1 MDVKLIL
8 ALAKSG
14 VSDAEI
20 ERLAGLM
27 DGATAPQPAPTPAP
41 QPASVLAP
49 APAPQP
55 ASVPAPAPAPQPASV
70 LAPAPAPQPASVL
83 ATTPA
88 PQPASVL
95 APTPAP
101 APQTADPAGLE
112 TLLHE
117 VLDSVQGLRDTV
129 QASQVLTGYQGQPTQ
144 ADQLRTAT
152 QNAAGFF
159 YPPAD
164 K

>member
-1 MDVKLIL
+1 MDIKLIL

-27 DGATAPQPAPTPAP
+27 DGTPA
-41 QPASVLAP
+41 AP

-55 ASVPAPAPAPQPASV
+55 VPAVQAPQPADPAPAPQPV
-70 LAPAPAPQPASVL
+70 PAPAPQA
-83 ATTPA
+83 
-88 PQPASVL
+88 
-95 APTPAP
+95 
-101 APQTADPAGLE
+101 ADPAGLE
-112 TLLHE
+112 SLLHE

>member
-1 MDVKLIL
+1 MDIKLIL

-27 DGATAPQPAPTPAP
+27 DGAPAAEPAQAAGRALPMTQPVPPPQPA
-41 QPASVLAP
+41 AP

-55 ASVPAPAPAPQPASV
+55 VPPPKPAYPAPAPQPV
-70 LAPAPAPQPASVL
+70 PATAPQA
-83 ATTPA
+83 
-88 PQPASVL
+88 
-95 APTPAP
+95 
-101 APQTADPAGLE
+101 ADPAGLE
-112 TLLHE
+112 SLLHE
-117 VLDSVQGLRDTV
+117 VMDSVRGLRDTV
-129 QASQVLTGYQGQPTQ
+129 QASQVLTGYQGQPAQ

>member
-1 MDVKLIL
+1 MNMDVKLIL

-27 DGATAPQPAPTPAP
+27 DGATAPQPAP
-41 QPASVLAP
+41 

-55 ASVPAPAPAPQPASV
+55 VPAPEPAPQPVPVPAPAPAPQPA
-70 LAPAPAPQPASVL
+70 
-83 ATTPA
+83 
-88 PQPASVL
+88 
-95 APTPAP
+95 
-101 APQTADPAGLE
+101 DPAGLE
-112 TLLHE
+112 SLLHE

>member
-1 MDVKLIL
+1 MDIKLIL

-27 DGATAPQPAPTPAP
+27 DGAPAEPAQAAGRDLPMTQPVPAP
-41 QPASVLAP
+41 QPADP

-55 ASVPAPAPAPQPASV
+55 VPAPAPQA
-70 LAPAPAPQPASVL
+70 
-83 ATTPA
+83 
-88 PQPASVL
+88 
-95 APTPAP
+95 
-101 APQTADPAGLE
+101 ADPAGLE
-112 TLLHE
+112 SLLHE

>member
-1 MDVKLIL
+1 MDIKLIL

-27 DGATAPQPAPTPAP
+27 DGAPAAEPAQAAGRDLPMTQPVPAAQPADPA
-41 QPASVLAP
+41 V
-49 APAPQP
+49 
-55 ASVPAPAPAPQPASV
+55 
-70 LAPAPAPQPASVL
+70 
-83 ATTPA
+83 
-88 PQPASVL
+88 
-95 APTPAP
+95 

-129 QASQVLTGYQGQPTQ
+129 QASQVLTGYQGQPAA
-144 ADQLRTAT
+144 ADQLHTAT
-152 QNAAGFF
+152 QHAAGFF

>member
-1 MDVKLIL
+1 MDIKLIL

-27 DGATAPQPAPTPAP
+27 DGAPAP
-41 QPASVLAP
+41 QPAQAAGRDLPMTQPVP
-49 APAPQP
+49 AAQPADPAVAPQP
-55 ASVPAPAPAPQPASV
+55 VPATAPQA
-70 LAPAPAPQPASVL
+70 
-83 ATTPA
+83 
-88 PQPASVL
+88 
-95 APTPAP
+95 
-101 APQTADPAGLE
+101 ADPAGLE
-112 TLLHE
+112 SLLHE

>member
-1 MDVKLIL
+1 MDIKLIL

-27 DGATAPQPAPTPAP
+27 DGAPAAEPAQAAVRDLPITQPVPPPQPAY
-41 QPASVLAP
+41 P

-55 ASVPAPAPAPQPASV
+55 VPATAPQA
-70 LAPAPAPQPASVL
+70 
-83 ATTPA
+83 
-88 PQPASVL
+88 
-95 APTPAP
+95 
-101 APQTADPAGLE
+101 ADPAGLE
-112 TLLHE
+112 SLLHE
-117 VLDSVQGLRDTV
+117 VMDSVRGLRDTV
-129 QASQVLTGYQGQPTQ
+129 QASQVLTGYQGQPAQ

-159 YPPAD
+159 YPPTD

>member
-1 MDVKLIL
+1 MDIKLIL

-27 DGATAPQPAPTPAP
+27 DGAPAEPAQAAGRDLPMTQPVPAAQPADPAVAPQPVPATAPQA
-41 QPASVLAP
+41 
-49 APAPQP
+49 
-55 ASVPAPAPAPQPASV
+55 
-70 LAPAPAPQPASVL
+70 
-83 ATTPA
+83 
-88 PQPASVL
+88 
-95 APTPAP
+95 
-101 APQTADPAGLE
+101 ADPAGLE
-112 TLLHE
+112 SLLHE

>member
-27 DGATAPQPAPTPAP
+27 DGAPAEPAQAAGRDLPMTQPVPAAQPADPAVAPQPVPATAPQA
-41 QPASVLAP
+41 
-49 APAPQP
+49 
-55 ASVPAPAPAPQPASV
+55 
-70 LAPAPAPQPASVL
+70 
-83 ATTPA
+83 
-88 PQPASVL
+88 
-95 APTPAP
+95 
-101 APQTADPAGLE
+101 ADPAGLE
-112 TLLHE
+112 SLLHE

>member
-27 DGATAPQPAPTPAP
+27 DGAQPGEPAQAAGRDLPVTQPVPAP
-41 QPASVLAP
+41 QPADP
-49 APAPQP
+49 AVAPQP
-55 ASVPAPAPAPQPASV
+55 ADPAVAPQPV
-70 LAPAPAPQPASVL
+70 PVTAPQA
-83 ATTPA
+83 
-88 PQPASVL
+88 
-95 APTPAP
+95 
-101 APQTADPAGLE
+101 ADPAGLE
-112 TLLHE
+112 SLLHE

>member
-1 MDVKLIL
+1 MDIKLIL

-27 DGATAPQPAPTPAP
+27 DGAPA
-41 QPASVLAP
+41 AP

-55 ASVPAPAPAPQPASV
+55 VPAVQAPQPADPAPAPQPV
-70 LAPAPAPQPASVL
+70 PAPAPQA
-83 ATTPA
+83 
-88 PQPASVL
+88 
-95 APTPAP
+95 
-101 APQTADPAGLE
+101 ADPAGLE

>member
-27 DGATAPQPAPTPAP
+27 DGAPAEPAPAQAAGRDIPVTPAP
-41 QPASVLAP
+41 QPADP

-55 ASVPAPAPAPQPASV
+55 VPAVPAPQA
-70 LAPAPAPQPASVL
+70 
-83 ATTPA
+83 
-88 PQPASVL
+88 
-95 APTPAP
+95 
-101 APQTADPAGLE
+101 ADPAGLE
-112 TLLHE
+112 SLLHE

-129 QASQVLTGYQGQPTQ
+129 QASQVLTGYQGQPAQ

>member
-1 MDVKLIL
+1 MDIKLIL
-8 ALAKSG
+8 ALAKAG

-27 DGATAPQPAPTPAP
+27 DGAPA
-41 QPASVLAP
+41 AP

-55 ASVPAPAPAPQPASV
+55 VPAVQAPQPVLAVQAPQPADPAPAPQPV
-70 LAPAPAPQPASVL
+70 PAPAPQP
-83 ATTPA
+83 
-88 PQPASVL
+88 
-95 APTPAP
+95 
-101 APQTADPAGLE
+101 ADPAGLE

-129 QASQVLTGYQGQPTQ
+129 QASQVLTGYQGQPAA

-152 QNAAGFF
+152 QKAAGFF

>member
-1 MDVKLIL
+1 MDIKLIL

-27 DGATAPQPAPTPAP
+27 DGAPAP
-41 QPASVLAP
+41 Q
-49 APAPQP
+49 
-55 ASVPAPAPAPQPASV
+55 PAPAPAPQPAPV
-70 LAPAPAPQPASVL
+70 PAPPPAPAPQPAPAPAPAPAPQP
-83 ATTPA
+83 
-88 PQPASVL
+88 
-95 APTPAP
+95 
-101 APQTADPAGLE
+101 ADPAGLE

-129 QASQVLTGYQGQPTQ
+129 QASQVLTGYQGQPAA
-144 ADQLRTAT
+144 ADQLHTAT
-152 QNAAGFF
+152 QHAAGFF
-159 YPPAD
+159 YPPAE

>member
-1 MDVKLIL
+1 MDIKLIL

-27 DGATAPQPAPTPAP
+27 DGAPAAEPAQAAGRDLPMTQPVPAAQPADPAVAPQPVPATAPQA
-41 QPASVLAP
+41 
-49 APAPQP
+49 
-55 ASVPAPAPAPQPASV
+55 
-70 LAPAPAPQPASVL
+70 
-83 ATTPA
+83 
-88 PQPASVL
+88 
-95 APTPAP
+95 
-101 APQTADPAGLE
+101 ADPAGLE

>member
-27 DGATAPQPAPTPAP
+27 DGAPAQAAGRDLPVT
-41 QPASVLAP
+41 P

-55 ASVPAPAPAPQPASV
+55 VPVPAPAPAPQPV
-70 LAPAPAPQPASVL
+70 PAPAPAPQA
-83 ATTPA
+83 
-88 PQPASVL
+88 
-95 APTPAP
+95 
-101 APQTADPAGLE
+101 ADPAGLE

-129 QASQVLTGYQGQPTQ
+129 QASQVLTGYQGQPAA
-144 ADQLRTAT
+144 ADQLHTAT
-152 QNAAGFF
+152 QHAAGFF

>member
-1 MDVKLIL
+1 MDIKLIL

-27 DGATAPQPAPTPAP
+27 DGAPAAEPAQAAGRDLPMTQPVQAAQPADPAVAPHPVPATAPQA
-41 QPASVLAP
+41 
-49 APAPQP
+49 
-55 ASVPAPAPAPQPASV
+55 
-70 LAPAPAPQPASVL
+70 
-83 ATTPA
+83 
-88 PQPASVL
+88 
-95 APTPAP
+95 
-101 APQTADPAGLE
+101 ADPAGLE
-112 TLLHE
+112 SLLHE

-129 QASQVLTGYQGQPTQ
+129 QASQVLTGYQGQPAQ

>member
-27 DGATAPQPAPTPAP
+27 DGAPADPAVAPQPVPAP
-41 QPASVLAP
+41 QPADP
-49 APAPQP
+49 AVAPQP
-55 ASVPAPAPAPQPASV
+55 VPATAPQA
-70 LAPAPAPQPASVL
+70 
-83 ATTPA
+83 
-88 PQPASVL
+88 
-95 APTPAP
+95 
-101 APQTADPAGLE
+101 ADPAGLE
-112 TLLHE
+112 SLLHE

-129 QASQVLTGYQGQPTQ
+129 QASQVLTGYQGQPAA
-144 ADQLRTAT
+144 ADQLHTAT
-152 QNAAGFF
+152 QHAAGLF

>member
-27 DGATAPQPAPTPAP
+27 DGAPAAEPTQAAGRDLPMTQPVPAAQPADPTPAP
-41 QPASVLAP
+41 QPV
-49 APAPQP
+49 
-55 ASVPAPAPAPQPASV
+55 
-70 LAPAPAPQPASVL
+70 
-83 ATTPA
+83 
-88 PQPASVL
+88 
-95 APTPAP
+95 P

-129 QASQVLTGYQGQPTQ
+129 QASQVLTGYQGQPAA
-144 ADQLRTAT
+144 ADQLHTAT
-152 QNAAGFF
+152 QHAAGFF
-159 YPPAD
+159 YPPAE

>member
-27 DGATAPQPAPTPAP
+27 DGAPAEPVQAAGRDLPMTQPVPAAQPADPAVAPQPVPATAPQA
-41 QPASVLAP
+41 
-49 APAPQP
+49 
-55 ASVPAPAPAPQPASV
+55 
-70 LAPAPAPQPASVL
+70 
-83 ATTPA
+83 
-88 PQPASVL
+88 
-95 APTPAP
+95 
-101 APQTADPAGLE
+101 ADPAGLE
-112 TLLHE
+112 SLLHE

-129 QASQVLTGYQGQPTQ
+129 QASQVLTGYQGQPAA

>member
-1 MDVKLIL
+1 MDIKLIL

-14 VSDAEI
+14 VSDTEI

-27 DGATAPQPAPTPAP
+27 DGAPAEPAQAAGRDLPMTQPVPAAQPADPAVAPQPVPATAPQA
-41 QPASVLAP
+41 
-49 APAPQP
+49 
-55 ASVPAPAPAPQPASV
+55 
-70 LAPAPAPQPASVL
+70 
-83 ATTPA
+83 
-88 PQPASVL
+88 
-95 APTPAP
+95 
-101 APQTADPAGLE
+101 ADPAGLE
-112 TLLHE
+112 SLLHE

-144 ADQLRTAT
+144 ADQLHTAT
-152 QNAAGFF
+152 QHAAGFF

>member
-14 VSDAEI
+14 VSDTEI

-27 DGATAPQPAPTPAP
+27 DGAPAQAAGRDLPVTPAP
-41 QPASVLAP
+41 QPAPVHAP
-49 APAPQP
+49 APAPQ
-55 ASVPAPAPAPQPASV
+55 PAPAPAPQPA
-70 LAPAPAPQPASVL
+70 
-83 ATTPA
+83 
-88 PQPASVL
+88 
-95 APTPAP
+95 PAP

-129 QASQVLTGYQGQPTQ
+129 QASQVLTGYQGQPAA
-144 ADQLRTAT
+144 ADQLHTAM

>member
-1 MDVKLIL
+1 MDIKLIL

-27 DGATAPQPAPTPAP
+27 DGAPA
-41 QPASVLAP
+41 

-55 ASVPAPAPAPQPASV
+55 VPPVQAPQPADPAVAPQPVPVPAPAPAPQA
-70 LAPAPAPQPASVL
+70 
-83 ATTPA
+83 
-88 PQPASVL
+88 
-95 APTPAP
+95 
-101 APQTADPAGLE
+101 ADPAGLE

>member
-1 MDVKLIL
+1 MDIKLIL
-8 ALAKSG
+8 ALSKSG

-27 DGATAPQPAPTPAP
+27 DGAPDAKPAQAAGRDLPMTQPVPPPQPAD
-41 QPASVLAP
+41 P

-55 ASVPAPAPAPQPASV
+55 VPARAPQA
-70 LAPAPAPQPASVL
+70 
-83 ATTPA
+83 
-88 PQPASVL
+88 
-95 APTPAP
+95 
-101 APQTADPAGLE
+101 ADPAGLE
-112 TLLHE
+112 SLLHE
-117 VLDSVQGLRDTV
+117 VMDSVRGLRDTV

>member
-27 DGATAPQPAPTPAP
+27 DGAPAP
-41 QPASVLAP
+41 Q
-49 APAPQP
+49 
-55 ASVPAPAPAPQPASV
+55 PAPAPAPQPA
-70 LAPAPAPQPASVL
+70 PAPAPQPAPE
-83 ATTPA
+83 PA
-88 PQPASVL
+88 PHPVP

-101 APQTADPAGLE
+101 APQAADPAGLE
-112 TLLHE
+112 SLLHE

-152 QNAAGFF
+152 QHAAGFF

>member
-1 MDVKLIL
+1 MDIKLIL

-27 DGATAPQPAPTPAP
+27 DGATAPQTVP
-41 QPASVLAP
+41 
-49 APAPQP
+49 
-55 ASVPAPAPAPQPASV
+55 VPAPAPAPQPAPV
-70 LAPAPAPQPASVL
+70 PAPEPAPQPVPAPAPAPQP
-83 ATTPA
+83 
-88 PQPASVL
+88 
-95 APTPAP
+95 
-101 APQTADPAGLE
+101 ADPAGLE

-129 QASQVLTGYQGQPTQ
+129 QASQVLTGYQGQPAA
-144 ADQLRTAT
+144 ADQLHTAT
-152 QNAAGFF
+152 QHAAGFF

>member
-27 DGATAPQPAPTPAP
+27 DGAPAP
-41 QPASVLAP
+41 QPAP

-55 ASVPAPAPAPQPASV
+55 APVPAPEPAPQPVPVPAPAPAPQPA
-70 LAPAPAPQPASVL
+70 
-83 ATTPA
+83 
-88 PQPASVL
+88 
-95 APTPAP
+95 
-101 APQTADPAGLE
+101 DPAGLE
-112 TLLHE
+112 SLLHE
-117 VLDSVQGLRDTV
+117 VLDTVQGLRDTV
-129 QASQVLTGYQGQPTQ
+129 QASQVLTGYQGQPAQ

>member
-27 DGATAPQPAPTPAP
+27 DGAPAP
-41 QPASVLAP
+41 QPAQAEGRDLPVTQPADPAVAP
-49 APAPQP
+49 QPVPVTAPAPQ
-55 ASVPAPAPAPQPASV
+55 A
-70 LAPAPAPQPASVL
+70 
-83 ATTPA
+83 
-88 PQPASVL
+88 
-95 APTPAP
+95 
-101 APQTADPAGLE
+101 ADPAGLE
-112 TLLHE
+112 SLLHE

-159 YPPAD
+159 YTPAD

>member
-27 DGATAPQPAPTPAP
+27 DGAPAE
-41 QPASVLAP
+41 P

-55 ASVPAPAPAPQPASV
+55 VQAVPAAQPADPAVAPQPV
-70 LAPAPAPQPASVL
+70 PATAPQA
-83 ATTPA
+83 
-88 PQPASVL
+88 
-95 APTPAP
+95 
-101 APQTADPAGLE
+101 ADPAGLE
-112 TLLHE
+112 SLLHE

>member
-27 DGATAPQPAPTPAP
+27 DGAPAD
-41 QPASVLAP
+41 P

-55 ASVPAPAPAPQPASV
+55 VPAVPAPQPAD
-70 LAPAPAPQPASVL
+70 PAVAPQPVP
-83 ATTPA
+83 ATA
-88 PQPASVL
+88 PQA
-95 APTPAP
+95 
-101 APQTADPAGLE
+101 ADPAGLE
-112 TLLHE
+112 SLLHE

>member
-1 MDVKLIL
+1 MDIKLIL

-27 DGATAPQPAPTPAP
+27 DGAPAPAP
-41 QPASVLAP
+41 QPVPAEPAPAPQPIPAEPAPAPQAAP

-55 ASVPAPAPAPQPASV
+55 A
-70 LAPAPAPQPASVL
+70 
-83 ATTPA
+83 
-88 PQPASVL
+88 
-95 APTPAP
+95 
-101 APQTADPAGLE
+101 DPAGLE
-112 TLLHE
+112 SLLHE

-129 QASQVLTGYQGQPTQ
+129 QASQVLTGYQGQPAQ

>member
-27 DGATAPQPAPTPAP
+27 DGAPAP
-41 QPASVLAP
+41 Q
-49 APAPQP
+49 
-55 ASVPAPAPAPQPASV
+55 PAPAPAPQPVPAPEPAPQPV
-70 LAPAPAPQPASVL
+70 PMPAPAPQPVPMPAPAPAPQP
-83 ATTPA
+83 
-88 PQPASVL
+88 
-95 APTPAP
+95 
-101 APQTADPAGLE
+101 ADPAGLE

-129 QASQVLTGYQGQPTQ
+129 QASQVLTGYQGQPAA
-144 ADQLRTAT
+144 ADQLHTAT
-152 QNAAGFF
+152 QHAAGFF

>member
-27 DGATAPQPAPTPAP
+27 DGAPAAEPAQAAGRDLPMTQPVPAAQPADPAVAPQP
-41 QPASVLAP
+41 VP

-55 ASVPAPAPAPQPASV
+55 A
-70 LAPAPAPQPASVL
+70 
-83 ATTPA
+83 
-88 PQPASVL
+88 
-95 APTPAP
+95 
-101 APQTADPAGLE
+101 DPAGLE
-112 TLLHE
+112 SLLHE

-129 QASQVLTGYQGQPTQ
+129 QASQVLTGYQGQPAQ

>member
-1 MDVKLIL
+1 MDIKLIL

-27 DGATAPQPAPTPAP
+27 DGAPAP
-41 QPASVLAP
+41 QPA
-49 APAPQP
+49 
-55 ASVPAPAPAPQPASV
+55 PAPAPAPQPAPE
-70 LAPAPAPQPASVL
+70 PAPHPVP
-83 ATTPA
+83 
-88 PQPASVL
+88 

-101 APQTADPAGLE
+101 APQAADPAGLE

-152 QNAAGFF
+152 QHAAGFF

>member
-27 DGATAPQPAPTPAP
+27 DGAPADPAVAPQPVQAVPAP
-41 QPASVLAP
+41 QPADP
-49 APAPQP
+49 AVAPQP
-55 ASVPAPAPAPQPASV
+55 VPATAPQPV
-70 LAPAPAPQPASVL
+70 PATAPQA
-83 ATTPA
+83 
-88 PQPASVL
+88 
-95 APTPAP
+95 
-101 APQTADPAGLE
+101 ADPAGLE

>member
-27 DGATAPQPAPTPAP
+27 DGAPAD
-41 QPASVLAP
+41 P

-55 ASVPAPAPAPQPASV
+55 VPAVPAPQPADPAPAPQPV
-70 LAPAPAPQPASVL
+70 PATAPQA
-83 ATTPA
+83 
-88 PQPASVL
+88 
-95 APTPAP
+95 
-101 APQTADPAGLE
+101 ADPAGLE
-112 TLLHE
+112 SLLHE

>member
-1 MDVKLIL
+1 MDIKLIL

-27 DGATAPQPAPTPAP
+27 DGAPAAEPAQAAGRDLPMTP
-41 QPASVLAP
+41 P

-55 ASVPAPAPAPQPASV
+55 VPAPAPQA
-70 LAPAPAPQPASVL
+70 
-83 ATTPA
+83 
-88 PQPASVL
+88 
-95 APTPAP
+95 
-101 APQTADPAGLE
+101 ADPAWLE

-129 QASQVLTGYQGQPTQ
+129 QASQVLTGYQGQPAA
-144 ADQLRTAT
+144 ADQLHTAT
-152 QNAAGFF
+152 QHAAGFF

>member
-27 DGATAPQPAPTPAP
+27 DGAPAEPA
-41 QPASVLAP
+41 Q

-55 ASVPAPAPAPQPASV
+55 ASVPAPA
-70 LAPAPAPQPASVL
+70 
-83 ATTPA
+83 
-88 PQPASVL
+88 
-95 APTPAP
+95 PAP

-129 QASQVLTGYQGQPTQ
+129 QASQVLTGYQGQPAA
-144 ADQLRTAT
+144 ADQLHTAT
-152 QNAAGFF
+152 QHAAGFF

>member
-27 DGATAPQPAPTPAP
+27 DGAPAAEPAQAAGRDLPMTQPVPAP
-41 QPASVLAP
+41 QPADPAVAPQPVP
-49 APAPQP
+49 APAPQ
-55 ASVPAPAPAPQPASV
+55 A
-70 LAPAPAPQPASVL
+70 
-83 ATTPA
+83 
-88 PQPASVL
+88 
-95 APTPAP
+95 
-101 APQTADPAGLE
+101 ADPAGLE
-112 TLLHE
+112 SLLHE
-117 VLDSVQGLRDTV
+117 VLDSVHGLRDTV